1 MENRPQKEYI
11 NNINNNSKSFSSNN
25 HKKIPHPKSKNLK
38 YYPITTNNSYQ
49 GEHIIYLAA
58 EDDEKNKL
66 IKNIKKKSIKKRNK
80 TNKFL
85 SFQRSIEMEFP
96 KINNISTSKNSCD
109 NENSNSKHQIKRSYS
124 VENYTNVT
132 NKSFDILGLN
142 LKLLENSKI
151 MDINFINGIKDSKRK
166 NNLLNALNKYNRYK
180 SWGNINE
187 KNNNIII
194 LNEGKN
200 ENNSPKIEKKFD
212 MKNGCNIIEEDENE
226 NSENDTINTKKNNK
240 DYVNKKNSYSKEKD
254 IIINST
260 NIKGNLKLD
269 NSNKEKSC
277 QPIHNKISKE
287 IKILN
292 QNINNNKI
300 MKVLKPI
307 NNNKV
312 ISKEINKSSNEITN
326 KIYQENKKYIKKSI
340 QNEINK
346 IFKINNVDQN
356 KKLKININNNINNNI
371 KINNNININNNN
383 LKNISPKITKKILVR
398 KIMREEKYIID
409 DKGNKKVIEINQSI
423 LDDKDNNKNN
433 TKKIMIKKGRY
444 HRNSP
449 RTKLINDI
457 NSKPIINGY
466 YRNNKSPM
474 NNHFI
479 KSKTSCN
486 SNKKDNNPLKNNRII
501 INSPFIYNNNIYSNP
516 NLIYNKKNYINRNN
530 KILTETRTPP
540 NENLSNYKISFINDN
555 NNINNNHAFHEIKK
569 LSKKNNDKV
578 AKTIY
583 HDYSNEGKKVILN
596 NNFENILVISENKK
610 RNKPKIINRS
620 YSNSYFQIP
629 NNLLKNEIGKNLKK
643 NGIKYRNKNYEIQE
657 IPFYYRNNQTN
668 YMISQ
673 NINERYI
680 NY

>member
-1 MENRPQKEYI
+1 MENKPPKEYMND
-11 NNINNNSKSFSSNN
+11 NNYNSKSFSSNN

-240 DYVNKKNSYSKEKD
+240 DYVNKKNSCSKGKD

-346 IFKINNVDQN
+346 IFKINNVDQS

-409 DKGNKKVIEINQSI
+409 DNGNKKVIEINQSI
-423 LDDKDNNKNN
+423 FDDKDNNKNN
-433 TKKIMIKKGRY
+433 TKKILIKKGRY
-444 HRNSP
+444 HRKSP
-449 RTKLINDI
+449 RIKLINDI

-501 INSPFIYNNNIYSNP
+501 INSPYIYNNNIYSNP

-530 KILTETRTPP
+530 NKILTETRTSP
-540 NENLSNYKISFINDN
+540 NKNFSNYKISFIND

-569 LSKKNNDKV
+569 LSRKNNDKV
-578 AKTIY
+578 AKTIH

-610 RNKPKIINRS
+610 RNRPKIINRS
-620 YSNSYFQIP
+620 YSNSYMQIP
-629 NNLLKNEIGKNLKK
+629 NNLLKNEVGKNYKK
-643 NGIKYRNKNYEIQE
+643 NVIKYRNKNYEIQE
-657 IPFYYRNNQTN
+657 MPFYYRNNQTN

-673 NINERYI
+673 NINERYV

>member
-1 MENRPQKEYI
+1 MENKPPKEYM
-11 NNINNNSKSFSSNN
+11 NNNNYNSKSFSSNN

-66 IKNIKKKSIKKRNK
+66 IKNIKKKNIKKRNK
-80 TNKFL
+80 NNKFL
-85 SFQRSIEMEFP
+85 AFQRSIEMEFP
-96 KINNISTSKNSCD
+96 KINIISTSKNSCD

-200 ENNSPKIEKKFD
+200 ENNLQKIEKKFD

-226 NSENDTINTKKNNK
+226 NSENDTINIKKNNK
-240 DYVNKKNSYSKEKD
+240 DYINKKNTNSKEKD
-254 IIINST
+254 IKNNSINI
-260 NIKGNLKLD
+260 NINDNLKMD
-269 NSNKEKSC
+269 NSSKEKNC
-277 QPIHNKISKE
+277 QPISNQISKKIKIS
-287 IKILN
+287 N
-292 QNINNNKI
+292 QNISIYVGDKFK
-300 MKVLKPI
+300 KVLKPI

-312 ISKEINKSSNEITN
+312 ISKEINKTGNEITN
-326 KIYQENKKYIKKSI
+326 KIYQEKQINDKENKKYIKKSI

-346 IFKINNVDQN
+346 IFKINNVDQS

-433 TKKIMIKKGRY
+433 TKKIMIKEGRY

-449 RTKLINDI
+449 RIKLINVN
-457 NSKPIINGY
+457 NSNRMINGY
-466 YRNNKSPM
+466 YRNIKSPN

-486 SNKKDNNPLKNNRII
+486 SNKKNNNSLRNNRII
-501 INSPFIYNNNIYSNP
+501 INSPFIYNNNIYSNS
-516 NLIYNKKNYINRNN
+516 NLIYFKKNYINIFNNSKYRNRNN
-530 KILTETRTPP
+530 KILTETRTSP
-540 NENLSNYKISFINDN
+540 NKNLSNYKISFINDN

-583 HDYSNEGKKVILN
+583 HDYSNEGKKIILN
-596 NNFENILVISENKK
+596 NNFENILVISENKN
-610 RNKPKIINRS
+610 RNRTKIINRS

-629 NNLLKNEIGKNLKK
+629 NNIKNEIGKNLKK
-643 NGIKYRNKNYEIQE
+643 NGIKYRNKNYE
-657 IPFYYRNNQTN
+657 N
-668 YMISQ
+668 
-673 NINERYI
+673 
-680 NY
+680 